1 MSPDERRAYIRR
13 IVDAAP
19 ALSAEDADYVRT
31 LMPLSGRT
39 TARNQMPQ
47 RGAQQTHSR
56 TAAA

>member
-39 TARNQMPQ
+39 TAKRQVNRPSQPSP
-47 RGAQQTHSR
+47 SR